1 MSALN
6 VSRIRRSSND
16 FTPVKFPPNAVAS
29 HFLPPFR
36 PSPPP
41 FRPSSLPPER
51 RLHRHPTFAAPQR
64 DLTQQSA
71 VNKRLLFP
79 RISGA
84 QSRLTVPRPGEMK
97 RHKLK
102 RSLKEKKKKKKVV
115 VVLWLRRHYQRRS
128 EEHAELSFIPVF
140 FVNTKGR
147 GGGGSPPNESK
158 YNNTETPATMEERR
172 QIPTSLC
179 PRRHRPQTLLPGKDA
194 SRQ

>member
-1 MSALN
+1 MPPC
-6 VSRIRRSSND
+6 RPR
-16 FTPVKFPPNAVAS
+16 FPPSSPREAFAS
-29 HFLPPFR
+29 TPN
-36 PSPPP
+36 
-41 FRPSSLPPER
+41 
-51 RLHRHPTFAAPQR
+51 FAALQR

-71 VNKRLLFP
+71 VNKRLPFP

-102 RSLKEKKKKKKVV
+102 RSLKEKKKKVV
-115 VVLWLRRHYQRRS
+115 VVLWLRRHYQRRT

-147 GGGGSPPNESK
+147 GAGRGGGSPPNESK

-179 PRRHRPQTLLPGKDA
+179 PRRHRPQTLLPGKNA
-194 SRQ
+194 SRRRRR